1 MKDVR
6 ILELGGSN
14 FRGQNFLDKYNG
26 MSVSISGRNK
36 SGKSTRLA
44 AWCWLMCAYTDP
56 NSPANSKLFDDRIE
70 LTKDTPVASVW
81 AVVQVGNETYRLER
95 TAKAKFTRKKG
106 TDIYEKAPSDEYGY
120 SIDNIERNA
129 TDFKDWL
136 TANIAPDDMMRFVL
150 GGEFFISQIFD
161 DKKKARQ
168 IIERIVGEVTPEEM
182 KGDYA
187 LIADLLTKYSLD
199 EIENRAA
206 NLSKGIKQR
215 LDEIPSLIQ
224 SMTNEIS
231 EIEQT
236 DFAANEKEITRLEG
250 EREACEKRQLDL
262 TERMR
267 PQMEARAEA
276 ISSRQMNQTLFDEAY
291 RKWCNEPQEK
301 INRLTSEI
309 NAVRRQNT
317 DSKAK
322 YDEAVR
328 VRQQKTTERDNAIR
342 ELQLAEQRREQCII
356 DRNKE
361 MARTMDTS
369 AKVCQ
374 YCGAELTG
382 EKLQEVIDKFEFV
395 KREKIQKIVAR
406 GKSENAEIERLTKIA
421 EDAQPFIDAPL
432 PEVLNQST
440 EKQEKR
446 IAELTGRSMSKEVF
460 AATDHG
466 KELQAAID
474 AITIPEV
481 KMPDDSDIK
490 AEKDR
495 INAELVPLY
504 EKRGLKARAEKLRNN
519 IEELRNEQREKGVEL
534 ATYERQRQLVKDYK
548 QEQMEILS
556 HNVNDGLK
564 FSRIEVWSKQKDG
577 TIIPDLVLKDTQG
590 VSYSTTNNA
599 SRIVT
604 AIDVQRF
611 FCEKLGVNMPCWV
624 DESSVVDDENL
635 PRINNTQM
643 FYMFRADTSICIE
656 TL

>member
-356 DRNKE
+356 DRDKE